1 MNKASITPLKF
12 AFRVIFKSFKLF
24 LINITIYTYLQ
35 VIEVK
40 VEKTEEQEPPE
51 LPSFPEDETPD
62 LNPPVNCDE
71 VKDDAPPIKRE
82 KHSMDD
88 WFGDVFITNIEKPP
102 SVHDRIQSELSLY
115 KLRHQH
121 LFRAI
126 L

>member
-1 MNKASITPLKF
+1 M
-12 AFRVIFKSFKLF
+12 
-24 LINITIYTYLQ
+24 
-35 VIEVK
+35 IEVK

-62 LNPPVNCDE
+62 LNPPLNCDE

>member
-1 MNKASITPLKF
+1 M
-12 AFRVIFKSFKLF
+12 
-24 LINITIYTYLQ
+24 
-35 VIEVK
+35 IEVK

-62 LNPPVNCDE
+62 QNPPVNCDE

-88 WFGDVFITNIEKPP
+88 WFGDVFITTIEKPP